1 MSVEHP
7 AKTVITVNLALAA
20 AVYTTVTAL
29 FVYVIDHFYVLLDMV
44 DGSFEPKEQSF
55 KLLLAIATCAF
66 FLWYLIRLVQDIHSA
81 KKSLWSYFNNNKL
94 QSSTEEA
101 VGSSLRIDNNIKI
114 EQNVT
119 VEHDK
124 VVTKTVITTQKD
136 VSDNDD

>member
-1 MSVEHP
+1 MSVENP

-55 KLLLAIATCAF
+55 KLLLAIATCVC
-66 FLWYLIRLVQDIHSA
+66 FLGYLIRLLRAIHFA
-81 KKSLWSYFNNNKL
+81 KKSLWSDFNNNKL
-94 QSSTEEA
+94 QSSIEEA
-101 VGSSLRIDNNIKI
+101 TGSSLRIDKNIKI

-124 VVTKTVITTQKD
+124 AVTKIVITTQKD
-136 VSDNDD
+136 VSDSDD

>member
-7 AKTVITVNLALAA
+7 AKTDITVNLAIAA

-29 FVYVIDHFYVLLDMV
+29 FVYVLDHSSVLLDLV
-44 DGSFEPKEQSF
+44 DGSFEPNEQSF
-55 KLLLAIATCAF
+55 KLLLAIAGCAF
-66 FLWYLIRLVQDIHSA
+66 FIWYLGKLMRGVRSA
-81 KKSLWSYFNNNKL
+81 KIYLWAAFNKQL
-94 QSSTEEA
+94 SSTEKEEA
-101 VGSSLRIDNNIKI
+101 ADSSLMMNINIKI

-136 VSDNDD
+136 VSDSDD